1 MLFSIILRL
10 FVLSANE
17 PNQQIGLIYLGT
29 GMLLLLQTS
38 INIASISGMI
48 PMTGIPLPFI
58 SYGGSSYLILSM
70 LLGVCLKLSSRGKQN
85 EI

>member
-1 MLFSIILRL
+1 
-10 FVLSANE
+10 
-17 PNQQIGLIYLGT
+17 
-29 GMLLLLQTS
+29 
-38 INIASISGMI
+38 MI